1 MEKTITLSQKEYEDL
16 KATEASNQKIIEEL
30 QARIKKTI
38 NEIRDKNE
46 DVKAIADLKKE
57 NEKILDSALELKREL
72 LYYSSKATQLYEMN
86 KELSVQSTLMELHIQ
101 AIKST
106 QLYEMNKELSV
117 QVTIMELHIKALKS
131 RNLWQRIFNT
141 PVSLTVLNNA
151 LKLK

>member
-30 QARIKKTI
+30 QAI
-38 NEIRDKNE
+38 NSIH
-46 DVKAIADLKKE
+46 
-57 NEKILDSALELKREL
+57 
-72 LYYSSKATQLYEMN
+72 LYE
-86 KELSVQSTLMELHIQ
+86 
-101 AIKST
+101 
-106 QLYEMNKELSV
+106 ELSV

-151 LKLK
+151 LKPK